1 MTITKEQKKLY
12 LAAIGFK
19 GVVKKDESTLKKI
32 VEGHIFAFPYETIA
46 VHDRE
51 HDLCPKRRSNLKP
64 EALFNKMVKNKR
76 GGRCVELNVFL
87 QTMLKEFGFNLTPV
101 LPETLW
107 HSEDVDKENRAKHSA
122 AIVKIGRQKYLVDA
136 GFGGVGILSPL
147 PLKIGESQQFSECF
161 RLTSSKEYPYILQ
174 TKKNQ
179 NWVSIYGFAETS
191 IDLEEYTKID
201 LTNREPLNKQ
211 SYFRDFFICTKPFR
225 MEDMNGRYRIF
236 NDDFII
242 YKDNQEVHRE
252 KIEDQSKLQSLM
264 RQYFNIDLK
273 GHNIRYK
280 ELDLKSYLVGVRR
293 PPVLHSYPTRY
304 KEKYCT
310 IAKELNTPL
319 QFVPR
324 IKHSS

>member
-1 MTITKEQKKLY
+1 MKITQEQKKLY

-19 GVVKKDESTLKKI
+19 GAVKNDASTLKKI

-51 HDLCPKRRSNLKP
+51 HDLFPKRRSNLKP
-64 EALFNKMVKNKR
+64 EALFDKMVKNKR

-87 QTMLKEFGFNLTPV
+87 QTMLKEFGFNVTTI

-107 HSEDVDKENRAKHSA
+107 HSEDVDKEDRAKHSA
-122 AIVKIGRQKYLVDA
+122 AIVKIGRKKYLIDA

-147 PLKIGESQQFSECF
+147 PLEIGKSQQYSESF

-174 TKKNQ
+174 TKKND
-179 NWVSIYGFAETS
+179 NWVSIYGFTETPV
-191 IDLEEYTKID
+191 DPKEYTKID
-201 LTNREPLNKQ
+201 LTNREPLHKQ
-211 SYFRDFFICTKPFR
+211 SFFREFFICTKPFK
-225 MEDMNGRYRIF
+225 MEDKNGRYRIF

-252 KIEDQSKLQSLM
+252 KIEDQPKLQSLM
-264 RQYFNIDLK
+264 RQYFGIDLK
-273 GHNIRYK
+273 DHYIRHK

-293 PPVLHSYPTRY
+293 PPILHSYPTRY

-310 IAKELNTPL
+310 IAKELDVPL
-319 QFVPR
+319 EFAPR
-324 IKHSS
+324 IKHG